1 MKTLTQ
7 FLEEALRFAK
17 NRDDDYFYGDKSF
30 ISLTK
35 NGKSFYKLEGTT
47 MDRDDHALKHLI
59 EFDREIVYDTCDYV
73 KRQIKQYIAQDKHDE
88 DFQVS
93 VYDSNGKKLEDD
105 DLQDLI
111 DKASDSA
118 VLNYLDYINDKIQMK
133 DKLTKFEY
141 SLKPALKKLGD
152 VYEQYVE
159 NVLNNSVDVD
169 ELDFDQAVNKFKK
182 ERKLNFAVT
191 NYWNNKSYPIQVYVD
206 CKKHAVV
213 YINRKYNSVQ
223 TMYILNDS
231 GVSRFDFLRA
241 LLKRRMNRAEFDN
254 RNTVKAYIKALN
266 DDNHNKN

>member
-1 MKTLTQ
+1 MKTFVQ
-7 FLEEALRFAK
+7 FLEEALRFSK

-35 NGKSFYKLEGTT
+35 NGKSNYKLEGQT
-47 MDRDDHALKHLI
+47 MDRDDHALKHLS
-59 EFDREIVYDTCDYV
+59 EFDKEILTKAVNQV
-73 KRQIKQYIAQDKHDE
+73 KRQIKQYIAQDKHDD

-93 VYDSNGKKLEDD
+93 VWDSDGRKLEGS
-105 DLQDLI
+105 DLEVI
-111 DKASDSA
+111 ENASDAA
-118 VLNYLDYINDKIQMK
+118 VINYLDYISDKIQMK

-141 SLKPALKKLGD
+141 SLKPTLKALGD
-152 VYEQYVE
+152 VFEQCVE

-169 ELDFDQAVNKFKK
+169 QLDFEQAVSKFKK

-191 NYWNNKSYPIQVYVD
+191 NYWNNKSYPIQVYLD
-206 CKKHAVV
+206 CKKHAVL

-231 GVSRFDFLRA
+231 GVGRFDFLRA
-241 LLKRRMNRAEFDN
+241 LMKRRMNRAEFDN

-266 DDNHNKN
+266 DNNHSKN